1 MPNAGQAQSAYV
13 LILKVLM
20 RCNIIYKDVK
30 WLILFNRVGD
40 EQAFNAILANNL
52 ESLSHMY

>member
-30 WLILFNRVGD
+30 WLRLFNRVRD